1 MNISTSA
8 LEALIRKNRIA
19 SEETL
24 STDTAL
30 REQGFDSLS
39 VFTLFFYI
47 EEEFN
52 VRVPQEQR
60 RHLDTLQQIADYLS
74 SNAQEIIK

>member
-1 MNISTSA
+1 MKISTSA
-8 LEALIRKNRIA
+8 LQALIRKNRI
-19 SEETL
+19 SSDETL

-39 VFTLFFYI
+39 VFTFFFFI

-60 RHLDTLQQIADYLS
+60 RHLDTLQQISDYLS
-74 SNAQEIIK
+74 SNVQ